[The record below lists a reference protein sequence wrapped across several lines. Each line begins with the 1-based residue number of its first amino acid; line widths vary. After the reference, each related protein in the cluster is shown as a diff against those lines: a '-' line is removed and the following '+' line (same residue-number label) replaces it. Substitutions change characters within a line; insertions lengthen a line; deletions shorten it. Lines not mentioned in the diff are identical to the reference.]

1 MAGVMALL
9 EQKNGTFQGLA
20 NYGLYQLAASEKLLG
35 CNSRNLTDPNVVSG
49 CVFYD
54 VTSGNNNVPGQQGF
68 SAARGYDM
76 ASGLGSINVTN
87 LVNAWTSAQKL
98 GSATTLSTSI
108 GTIRHG
114 TPLPVNISVQSS
126 SGGAPSGDV
135 AIVTQKYGELFGG
148 SLSNGSFSG
157 GVNGLAG
164 GHYSIKAHYSGDA
177 MFNGSDSPAVPLT
190 VTPENSATTA
200 AVWVVNL
207 AGFVVPYYGPVNYG
221 EPVAIQFNATGK
233 SGVGSA
239 TGEAT
244 IMLDDTTNLGTFPL
258 NQGGSGWA
266 QVDNVTASGLL
277 PGTHFFR
284 VLYSGDNSFSPSQST
299 RAGVTVRPALSNGF
313 ASCYPCTV
321 TFGDPA
327 TIQFAVLSEGNLAPT
342 GTINIF
348 DNGKMVAGPITLNH
362 QGLFGPGLAQ
372 FRYTASNLSIDK
384 KNQGKFHQF
393 SMTYSGDANHLPLAQ
408 NTFNNRGT
416 GVFVTPTSG
425 AATHIA
431 LSQSPGP
438 VTIGQ
443 TVTYSVSVSPARK
456 GPVPTGT
463 ITLVG
468 ENDSPFGDPVVLAN
482 GSVSIPITWT
492 FTANEGL
499 VAAYSGDSNYS
510 PSGSAL
516 IVTNIGQGTPTVTLA
531 APPQV
536 VAGMQTSITVA
547 TLGIP
552 SNPNVSLPYGGVVF
566 YDSENG
572 GAPKKLGSG
581 FLTTGNG
588 GNPIFTLPVT
598 LSAGTHLIHVHY
610 QGGFDW
616 KPADSNPVTVVAQ

>member
-1 MAGVMALL
+1 
-9 EQKNGTFQGLA
+9 
-20 NYGLYQLAASEKLLG
+20 
-35 CNSRNLTDPNVVSG
+35 
-49 CVFYD
+49 
-54 VTSGNNNVPGQQGF
+54 
-68 SAARGYDM
+68 
-76 ASGLGSINVTN
+76 
-87 LVNAWTSAQKL
+87 
-98 GSATTLSTSI
+98 
-108 GTIRHG
+108 
-114 TPLPVNISVQSS
+114 
-126 SGGAPSGDV
+126 
-135 AIVTQKYGELFGG
+135 
-148 SLSNGSFSG
+148 
-157 GVNGLAG
+157 
-164 GHYSIKAHYSGDA
+164 
-177 MFNGSDSPAVPLT
+177 
-190 VTPENSATTA
+190 
-200 AVWVVNL
+200 
-207 AGFVVPYYGPVNYG
+207 
-221 EPVAIQFNATGK
+221 
-233 SGVGSA
+233 
-239 TGEAT
+239 
-244 IMLDDTTNLGTFPL
+244 
-258 NQGGSGWA
+258 
-266 QVDNVTASGLL
+266 
-277 PGTHFFR
+277 
-284 VLYSGDNSFSPSQST
+284 
-299 RAGVTVRPALSNGF
+299 
-313 ASCYPCTV
+313 V